1 MLEFIYDYES
11 NDHIAYKVLDK
22 TNNTLH
28 MGFCIDITSVIDYIY
43 IPYSS
48 LIFLDTKSSDF
59 IIMFINEI
67 YNLYQFILKQNKGF
81 ISLTKTEYA
90 ENVMYDYL
98 LSNKKAKVIKE
109 TIDKVILEFVKEDYY
124 G

>member
-67 YNLYQFILKQNKGF
+67 YNLYFGF
-81 ISLTKTEYA
+81 K
-90 ENVMYDYL
+90 L
-98 LSNKKAKVIKE
+98 LDLCSPERGRCVAWHAQTTARRKADRADCGAVGQAGAL
-109 TIDKVILEFVKEDYY
+109 VLL
-124 G
+124 